1 MFVVINYTPFQVT
14 ILTTTDSSPDYNA
27 DRDWFSE
34 DLLRVSLYIH
44 VDVHVHVSLSIVY
57 VHVHNCIC
65 IVITCTCTFSSSL
78 VYF

>member
-14 ILTTTDSSPDYNA
+14 ILTTTDSSPVYNRN
-27 DRDWFSE
+27 RDWFSE
-34 DLLRVSLYIH
+34 DLLRVSLYMH
-44 VDVHVHVSLSIVY
+44 VHVHVSLSIVY